1 MRVHRVVMTA
11 VSFFAAGAV
20 QASGYQVTTVN
31 YPGYGKSTTVT
42 GIDHSGRVIGSFSV
56 PGTSYA
62 YGFSQMGSHYALL
75 PDPPCRATR
84 CESIP
89 YAINSRGDIAGEF
102 SDDIL
107 HRQVY
112 VIRRGVLQLVPIP
125 AKTELALLGGL
136 NERGDLVG
144 YFQADSGAIRMFVY
158 SGTTVTV
165 PSVPSNFV
173 DVAPK
178 GINNSGQIVGIYD
191 DAKGLHSFLS
201 KKGQY
206 TRLDVPGALSTS
218 AEALNEAG
226 DVVGSYSIAG
236 PHGQTLQRGFL
247 YSKGKFTLIDF
258 PGGNNTIATVIDN
271 AGTIAGTYD
280 DPKIAPPFN
289 TKAFVLQ
296 HGTYTQLVLPGA
308 AESVAAM
315 APNGAI
321 AGSYFDG
328 ACPINCGIHG
338 FRALPQ

>member
-1 MRVHRVVMTA
+1 MVA
-11 VSFFAAGAV
+11 VSFVAAGVV

-62 YGFSQMGSHYALL
+62 YGFTLTGGQYSLL
-75 PDPPCRATR
+75 PNPPCRATR

-102 SDDIL
+102 SDDVF

-112 VIRRGVLQLVPIP
+112 VIRHGVLQVVPIP
-125 AKTELALLGGL
+125 GKTQLALVGGL

-144 YFQADSGAIRMFVY
+144 YFQTDAGAIRMFVY
-158 SGTTVTV
+158 NGTTVTL
-165 PSVPSNFV
+165 PSVPSNFA
-173 DVAPK
+173 DVAPR

-201 KKGQY
+201 KNGQY
-206 TRLDVPGALSTS
+206 TRLDVPGALSTN
-218 AEALNEAG
+218 AQALNEG
-226 DVVGSYSIAG
+226 SDVVGSYTVSGA
-236 PHGQTLQRGFL
+236 HGQTLQRGFL

-280 DPKIAPPFN
+280 DPKVAPPFN

-296 HGTYTQLVLPGA
+296 HGKYTQLPLPGA
-308 AESVAAM
+308 AESVAAI
-315 APNGAI
+315 APDGAI

-328 ACPINCGIHG
+328 ACPIDCGIHG